1 MVKDKKVKDSKS
13 NTVKPK
19 CGKDPI
25 VIEEKEEDILITELK
40 GDPDNFKQEVRKEAQ
55 KGKAM
60 RILLPI
66 IFFLILGT
74 IVGGA
79 TWYYQ
84 NSNKEAAPK
93 NADEKIQTPPIVD
106 EDEEVIEN
114 EDPVAETPEPT
125 PTPTLTTPPATST
138 TGYTEYTVKA
148 GDTLS
153 GIANANDM
161 TSAEL
166 ASYNNITNPESLQ
179 IGQVLKIP
187 KN

>member
-1 MVKDKKVKDSKS
+1 MAKDKKVKDSKN

-66 IFFLILGT
+66 FFFLILGT

-84 NSNKEAAPK
+84 NSNNEALPQ
-93 NADEKIQTPPIVD
+93 NVDEKIQTPPIVD
-106 EDEEVIEN
+106 EDEEVIET
-114 EDPVAETPEPT
+114 EEPAAETPAPT
-125 PTPTLTTPPATST
+125 PVTPPATNT
-138 TGYTEYTVKA
+138 AGYTEYTVKT

-179 IGQVLKIP
+179 IGQVLRIP
-187 KN
+187 KK

>member
-1 MVKDKKVKDSKS
+1 MFKDKKAKDSNG
-13 NTVKPK
+13 NTVKSK

-66 IFFLILGT
+66 IFFLFLGT

-84 NSNKEAAPK
+84 NSNREALPK

-106 EDEEVIEN
+106 EDEELVEN
-114 EDPVAETPEPT
+114 EEPATETPAPT
-125 PTPTLTTPPATST
+125 PTTPPATNAA
-138 TGYTEYTVKA
+138 GYIEYTVKT

-153 GIANANDM
+153 GIANDNGM
-161 TSAEL
+161 TSSEL
-166 ASYNNITNPESLQ
+166 ASYNNITNPESLK